1 MVNILMYTSNHCPYC
16 SNAEQLLK
24 NKGFAID
31 QKLYID
37 QDADLLSEMMEKTG
51 KRTVPQ
57 IFINDAHVG
66 GYSELSSLAASG
78 DLSNLL
84 TDDHKEK

>member
-16 SNAEQLLK
+16 RNAEQLLK
-24 NKGFAID
+24 YKGLAID

-57 IFINDAHVG
+57 IFIGSIYVG
-66 GYSELSSLAASG
+66 GFDDLRRM
-78 DLSNLL
+78 DLSGELETIL
-84 TDDHKEK
+84 KG

>member
-51 KRTVPQ
+51 KSTVPQ
-57 IFINDAHVG
+57 IFIGSIYVG
-66 GYSELSSLAASG
+66 GFDDLRRM
-78 DLSNLL
+78 DLSGELETIL
-84 TDDHKEK
+84 KG

>member
-16 SNAEQLLK
+16 SYAEQLLK

-57 IFINDAHVG
+57 IFIGSIYVG
-66 GYSELSSLAASG
+66 GFDDLRRM
-78 DLSNLL
+78 DLSGELETIL
-84 TDDHKEK
+84 KG

>member
-57 IFINDAHVG
+57 IFIGDTNVG
-66 GYSELSSLAASG
+66 GCDELYAL
-78 DLSNLL
+78 D
-84 TDDHKEK
+84 KEGKLDKMVK

>member
-1 MVNILMYTSNHCPYC
+1 MYTSNHCPYC
-16 SNAEQLLK
+16 SHAEQLLK
-24 NKGFAID
+24 NKGFDID

-57 IFINDAHVG
+57 IFIGSIYVG
-66 GYSELSSLAASG
+66 GFDDLRRM
-78 DLSNLL
+78 DLSGELETIL
-84 TDDHKEK
+84 KG